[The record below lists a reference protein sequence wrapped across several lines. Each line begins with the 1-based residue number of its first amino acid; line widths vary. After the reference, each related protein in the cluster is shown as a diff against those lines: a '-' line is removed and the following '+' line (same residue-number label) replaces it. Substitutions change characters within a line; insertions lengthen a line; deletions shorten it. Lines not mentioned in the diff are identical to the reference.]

1 MPHSPVIKELY
12 AEARRAGSADFYRRS
27 KRDHLVVGASSEQF
41 RQEPIST
48 QMPRSG
54 VVETYISRLPNLRP
68 KEKAIYIRNMLYR
81 FVDIVGPDLEL
92 VPLLRTVWQ
101 RS

>member
-68 KEKAIYIRNMLYR
+68 KEKPICTASAPM
-81 FVDIVGPDLEL
+81 GPNWGGEL
-92 VPLLRTVWQ
+92 RRVLVSSQ
-101 RS
+101 